1 MTPMDTAIFHYAFAR
16 NALAAVCLLA
26 VLSGVV
32 GTYIVVRRMV
42 FSAGG
47 VTHASFGGIGLAYY
61 AGFDPTLGALAFAV
75 ACALGINI
83 ATERGGVRS
92 DSAIAMLWSLGM
104 AVGVIFMSLTP
115 GYAPNLMGYMFGDV
129 LAVSRADVLA
139 SGALAAAVVALAIIF
154 YRPLLYTSF
163 DPTYAQV
170 AGWRPRLV
178 SGIASVLMALA
189 ISLSIKAVGIILV
202 LSVFT
207 MPQAIALSFAHTL
220 PRVMTL
226 SGVVALIGCTAGLAL
241 SFIFDLPSGA
251 VITALLS
258 AALLTVKILRR
269 G

>member
-1 MTPMDTAIFHYAFAR
+1 MDTSILDYAFAR
-16 NALAAVCLLA
+16 NAIAAVCLLA

-32 GTYIVVRRMV
+32 GTYVVVRRMV

-75 ACALGINI
+75 ACALGIDV
-83 ATERGGVRS
+83 ATERGGVRT

-115 GYAPNLMGYMFGDV
+115 GYAPNLMGFMFGDV

-139 SGALAAAVVALAIIF
+139 SGALAVVVVALAVIF

-170 AGWRPRLV
+170 AGWMPRLV
-178 SGIASVLMALA
+178 SGIASVIMALA

-207 MPQAIALSFAHTL
+207 MPQAIALVFVHTL
-220 PRVMTL
+220 PRVMVLSGLVALVGCAAGLTL
-226 SGVVALIGCTAGLAL
+226 SFL
-241 SFIFDLPSGA
+241 FDLPSGA

-258 AALLTVKILRR
+258 VALIVIKLSRR

>member
-1 MTPMDTAIFHYAFAR
+1 MDTSILDYAFAR
-16 NALAAVCLLA
+16 NAIAAVCLLA

-32 GTYIVVRRMV
+32 GTYVVVRRMV

-75 ACALGINI
+75 ACALGIDV
-83 ATERGGVRS
+83 ATERGGVRT

-115 GYAPNLMGYMFGDV
+115 GYAPNLMGFMFGDV

-139 SGALAAAVVALAIIF
+139 SGALAVVVVALAVIF

-178 SGIASVLMALA
+178 SGIASVIMALA

-207 MPQAIALSFAHTL
+207 MPQAIALVFVHTL
-220 PRVMTL
+220 PRVMVLSGLVALVGCAAGLTL
-226 SGVVALIGCTAGLAL
+226 SFL
-241 SFIFDLPSGA
+241 FDLPSGA

-258 AALLTVKILRR
+258 VALIVIKLSRR

>member
-1 MTPMDTAIFHYAFAR
+1 MDTSILDYAFAR
-16 NALAAVCLLA
+16 NAIAAVCLLA

-32 GTYIVVRRMV
+32 GTYVVVRRMV

-75 ACALGINI
+75 ACALGINV
-83 ATERGGVRS
+83 ATERGGVRT

-115 GYAPNLMGYMFGDV
+115 GYAPNLMGFMFGDV

-139 SGALAAAVVALAIIF
+139 SGALAIVVVALAVIF

-178 SGIASVLMALA
+178 SGIASVIMALA

-207 MPQAIALSFAHTL
+207 MPQAIALCFVHTL
-220 PRVMTL
+220 PCVMIF
-226 SGVVALIGCTAGLAL
+226 SGLVALIGCAAGLAL
-241 SFIFDLPSGA
+241 SFLFDLPSGA

-258 AALLTVKILRR
+258 VALIIIKLSRR